1 MRAEGHQLF
10 DTSPTLPA
18 GYSIPLAVC
27 SLCTTGIGKTGF
39 FQAEQDKGTLEI
51 LPLTHT
57 GQKAT
62 PKEGRSWLREK
73 RALETQLMKKNT
85 PAGSLDGTRPAK
97 RTRGKKQNYRDG
109 QTLHPNNSHSCPV
122 QVPLASYKPC
132 PSRRL
137 SLPGWQIAMSEPCWY
152 GSFRRTSGSTLL
164 PLEISKQHLEIRY
177 FEAISGP
184 APHSQK
190 NCI

>member
-18 GYSIPLAVC
+18 GYSISLAVC

-73 RALETQLMKKNT
+73 RALETQLTKKT
-85 PAGSLDGTRPAK
+85 PQQALWTGQGWQREQGEKTKTTETAKLSTQTTAIVVLSRCPWLPTSHAPAEGCPSQAGGLSCRSPAGMGHLGEPQEA
-97 RTRGKKQNYRDG
+97 
-109 QTLHPNNSHSCPV
+109 L
-122 QVPLASYKPC
+122 SYLLKY
-132 PSRRL
+132 PS
-137 SLPGWQIAMSEPCWY
+137 
-152 GSFRRTSGSTLL
+152 ST
-164 PLEISKQHLEIRY
+164 
-177 FEAISGP
+177 
-184 APHSQK
+184 
-190 NCI
+190 